1 MTRLSLWGYEL
12 EVDEQAT
19 RAWYAQAEEWSCT
32 CGHCCNFLALARER
46 KLPEEILH
54 ILDSLSIPAEKA
66 TYVCELYHDES
77 WEKKGLLYEISWR
90 VAGAVVQTPEKKQN
104 NGTAWG
110 PPVVFPTFQ
119 MMVGHECY
127 NIQPEFPEPSFDLD
141 ISLYLPWVLD

>member
-19 RAWYAQAEEWSCT
+19 RAWYAQAEEWGCT
-32 CGHCCNFLALARER
+32 CGHCRNFLALARER

-77 WEKKGLLYEISWR
+77 CSTR
-90 VAGAVVQTPEKKQN
+90 SAGAWR
-104 NGTAWG
+104 AR
-110 PPVVFPTFQ
+110 
-119 MMVGHECY
+119 
-127 NIQPEFPEPSFDLD
+127 
-141 ISLYLPWVLD
+141 

>member
-19 RAWYAQAEEWSCT
+19 RAWYAQAEEWGCT

-66 TYVCELYHDES
+66 T
-77 WEKKGLLYEISWR
+77 
-90 VAGAVVQTPEKKQN
+90 
-104 NGTAWG
+104 
-110 PPVVFPTFQ
+110 
-119 MMVGHECY
+119 
-127 NIQPEFPEPSFDLD
+127 
-141 ISLYLPWVLD
+141 